1 MVSGGIGSCR
11 SSLAPR
17 ARVQPSG
24 VFTLTGGL
32 DGTLPSAGV
41 TAPTSG
47 TTELDVPVTLS
58 APSTQTVA
66 VAWTTLSVA
75 GAPAGQ
81 APTSD
86 YVAASGTVT
95 FTPGQTTASVP
106 ITVTGNSLGVDEY
119 LVVSFTSPANA
130 FMGGFWGLGFGGID
144 PPP

>member
-1 MVSGGIGSCR
+1 V
-11 SSLAPR
+11 
-17 ARVQPSG
+17 
-24 VFTLTGGL
+24 
-32 DGTLPSAGV
+32 LPSIPTVVPGSARV

-58 APSTQTVA
+58 APSTQTVTM
-66 VAWTTLSVA
+66 AWTTLSVA

-95 FTPGQTTASVP
+95 FTPGQTTASVR